1 MSRGH
6 TMGTAREPSVL
17 GRLFRG
23 LMALLETWVMV
34 LLIAMV
40 LLVTVAVLYRYVL
53 QASLIWYD
61 EFASYLLVWLTF
73 YGGVMAAY
81 HRRHIAFETLVERL
95 RPAARRGVAVAAEV
109 CVLLFQGILLYYGW
123 VLAEAIKADTA
134 VSLEWVRMGW
144 IYSVLPISG
153 SLMLLISLVDLATLL
168 RGGPLRQQTYGRDA
182 TE

>member
-1 MSRGH
+1 M
-6 TMGTAREPSVL
+6 MGMARRPSVP
-17 GRLFRG
+17 GRFFRW
-23 LMALLETWVMV
+23 LMVLVETWVMA
-34 LLIAMV
+34 LLIAMA
-40 LLVTVAVLYRYVL
+40 LLVTVGVFYRYVL
-53 QASLIWYD
+53 GASLMWYD

-73 YGGVMAAY
+73 YGAVMAAY

-95 RPAARRGVAVAAEV
+95 GPAARRGVAVAAEV

-123 VLAEAIKADTA
+123 VLMQAIGADTA

-153 SLMLLISLVDLATLL
+153 GLMLLISLVDLAALL

>member
-1 MSRGH
+1 MGH
-6 TMGTAREPSVL
+6 TMGTAREPSVP
-17 GRLFRG
+17 GRLYRW
-23 LMALLETWVMV
+23 LMALVETWVVV
-34 LLIAMV
+34 LLIAMT
-40 LLVTVAVLYRYVL
+40 LLVTVGVFFRYVL
-53 QASLIWYD
+53 GASLIWYD

-73 YGGVMAAY
+73 YGAVMAAY

-95 RPAARRGVAVAAEV
+95 RPAARRGAAVAAEV

-123 VLAEAIKADTA
+123 VLMQAIGADTA

>member
-1 MSRGH
+1 MSREQM
-6 TMGTAREPSVL
+6 MGTATGPSVP
-17 GRLFRG
+17 GRLFRW
-23 LMALLETWVMV
+23 LMVLVETWVMA
-34 LLIAMV
+34 LLIAMA
-40 LLVTVAVLYRYVL
+40 LLVTVGVFYRYVL
-53 QASLIWYD
+53 AASLIWYD

-73 YGGVMAAY
+73 YGAVMAAY

-95 RPAARRGVAVAAEV
+95 GPAARRGVAVAAEV

-123 VLAEAIKADTA
+123 VLMQAIGADTA

-153 SLMLLISLVDLATLL
+153 GLMLLISLVDLAALL

>member
-1 MSRGH
+1 M
-6 TMGTAREPSVL
+6 MGTAREPSVP
-17 GRLFRG
+17 GRLFRW
-23 LMALLETWVMV
+23 LMVLVETWVMA
-34 LLIAMV
+34 LLIAMA
-40 LLVTVAVLYRYVL
+40 LLVTVGVFYRYVL
-53 QASLIWYD
+53 GASLMWYD

-73 YGGVMAAY
+73 YGAVMAAY

-95 RPAARRGVAVAAEV
+95 GPAARRGVAVAAEG
-109 CVLLFQGILLYYGW
+109 CILLFQGILLYYGW
-123 VLAEAIKADTA
+123 VLMQAIGADTA

-153 SLMLLISLVDLATLL
+153 GLMLLISLVDLAALL

>member
-1 MSRGH
+1 MGAARG
-6 TMGTAREPSVL
+6 RSVP
-17 GRLFRG
+17 GRLFG
-23 LMALLETWVMV
+23 WLMVLVETWVMA

-40 LLVTVAVLYRYVL
+40 LLVTVAVFYRYVL
-53 QASLIWYD
+53 GASLIWYD

-73 YGGVMAAY
+73 YGAAVVAY
-81 HRRHIAFETLVERL
+81 HRRHIAFETVVERL
-95 RPAARRGVAVAAEV
+95 SPGARRAAAIAAEV
-109 CVLLFQGILLYYGW
+109 CVIAFQGILLYYGW
-123 VLAEAIKADTA
+123 VLMQAIRAETA

-153 SLMLLISLVDLATLL
+153 GLMLLISLVDLAGLL

>member
-1 MSRGH
+1 MTGAARG
-6 TMGTAREPSVL
+6 ASVP

-23 LMALLETWVMV
+23 LMALVEVWVMV
-34 LLIAMV
+34 LLIAMT
-40 LLVTVAVLYRYVL
+40 LLVTVAVFYRYVL
-53 QASLIWYD
+53 EASLIWYD

-73 YGGVMAAY
+73 YGAVAAAY

-123 VLAEAIKADTA
+123 VLARAIRADTA
-134 VSLEWVRMGW
+134 VSLEWVRMSW

-153 SLMLLISLVDLATLL
+153 GLMLLISLVDLASLL
-168 RGGPLRQQTYGRDA
+168 KGEAPRREAPALDA

>member
-1 MSRGH
+1 
-6 TMGTAREPSVL
+6 MGTATGPSVP
-17 GRLFRG
+17 GRVLRG
-23 LMALLETWVMV
+23 LMALVETWVM
-34 LLIAMV
+34 LLLVAMA
-40 LLVTVAVLYRYVL
+40 LLVTIGVFYRYVL
-53 QASLIWYD
+53 GASLIWYD
-61 EFASYLLVWLTF
+61 EFAAYLLVWLTF

-109 CVLLFQGILLYYGW
+109 CILLFQGILLYYGW
-123 VLAEAIKADTA
+123 VLVKAIRTETA

-153 SLMLLISLVDLATLL
+153 GLMLLISLVDLAALL
-168 RGGPLRQQTYGRDA
+168 RGGALRQEASGPDA

>member
-1 MSRGH
+1 M
-6 TMGTAREPSVL
+6 MGMARRPSVP
-17 GRLFRG
+17 GRFFRW
-23 LMALLETWVMV
+23 LMVLVETWVMA
-34 LLIAMV
+34 LLIAMA
-40 LLVTVAVLYRYVL
+40 LLVTVGVFYRYVL
-53 QASLIWYD
+53 GASLMWYD

-73 YGGVMAAY
+73 YGAVMAAY

-95 RPAARRGVAVAAEV
+95 GPAARRGVAVAAEV

-123 VLAEAIKADTA
+123 VLMQAIGADTA

-153 SLMLLISLVDLATLL
+153 GLMLLISLVDLAAIL